1 MKALC
6 FSSKKFILKE
16 WSQIKIGNVIK
27 ILENEFF
34 PADLILI
41 SSSEPSGNAFIETS
55 SLDGE
60 KNLKVRKAYNQTN
73 KYNCE
78 QLLTKFRGEWL
89 GTQPDKDMHRF
100 SSKMKTEHTTIELQ
114 GNKQFLYRGAKL
126 KNTKWVYGLVIYT
139 GKNTKIM
146 LNMDVSHNKISNV

>member
-1 MKALC
+1 
-6 FSSKKFILKE
+6 
-16 WSQIKIGNVIK
+16 VIK

-78 QLLTKFRGEWL
+78 
-89 GTQPDKDMHRF
+89 
-100 SSKMKTEHTTIELQ
+100 
-114 GNKQFLYRGAKL
+114 
-126 KNTKWVYGLVIYT
+126 
-139 GKNTKIM
+139 
-146 LNMDVSHNKISNV
+146 